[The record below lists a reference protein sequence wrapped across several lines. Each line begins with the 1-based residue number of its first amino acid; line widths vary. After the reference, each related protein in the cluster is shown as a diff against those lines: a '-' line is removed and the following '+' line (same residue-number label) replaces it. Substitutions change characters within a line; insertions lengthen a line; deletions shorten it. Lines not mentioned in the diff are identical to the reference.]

1 MSKQFSV
8 TAETVAVGDYE
19 FAGEQAAKA
28 ERNAIVRVFRFR
40 DIRGN
45 VLSLPKY
52 IRSAISDAGYE
63 PVYLG
68 GTTYSHSVIGLREK
82 TN

>member
-1 MSKQFSV
+1 MSKTFSV
-8 TAETVAVGDYE
+8 TADTEAAADYA
-19 FAGEQAAKA
+19 FAGEQASKA
-28 ERNAIVRVFRFR
+28 ARYSVERVFRFR

-45 VLSLPKY
+45 VLNLPKY

-68 GTTYSHSVIGLREK
+68 GTTYSHSVIGLRQK
-82 TN
+82 AN